1 MEIKKLTGQ
10 LAANAKSMNQMV
22 EKMDSALSKMKVGPG
37 HPLAASVVV
46 SLQAASQNVRQSMI
60 MADDTIAVLDATS
73 VLVDAVVDT
82 CSGHFHPRVN
92 EQAFTAFDARWDAWA
107 KRVNDTFNT
116 LSGRQQDNVL
126 ETFAKS
132 QFGPRVF
139 YMGSAIKNEAAGI
152 FGGIADFEAGINCFE
167 GSYRDPVEATR
178 KIKTGVEVIVKA
190 TERVA
195 NSLNSMIS
203 IYKTGTMAPVP
214 GYTQPGN
221 ALLAYIGN
229 IQSTQAIQ
237 SLNTALRIGAGGATV
252 VGGAM
257 DVVAAMK
264 TGNPLAVAGA
274 VRRGVENFREL
285 TADNLRKNGTPKW
298 PFDEGTPTGVTPPI
312 DESVLQMDDDTD
324 VDVQPDAPT
333 ENANAPTEKT
343 VVTAGESSDPAA
355 DGTPTGG
362 AAPVDRSGNGESAQ
376 DKPEQGSPSL
386 DAELSGGGRTGSYV
400 TSTATLRC
408 CFGDATSR
416 LVVYPDRTVFLS
428 GKPMGNVSDYGSM
441 RHIFPFGKCQTL
453 GYPPTASAT
462 AANHGALTPMPCVP
476 GTFVDWVNGKSDCLI
491 KGKPA
496 LLSTSYC
503 RCRYG
508 GVITVVTDGQA
519 PTVSIDMSRDEA
531 ESADDMKLRQGLELE
546 DVLDGIQL
554 ALDVA
559 GFVPGLGAAPD
570 LLNAGISALRG
581 HWVDAG
587 ISLVAAVPGIGDAVA
602 GAKMARKGVK
612 AAQAAKVAAK
622 AT

>member
-264 TGNPLAVAGA
+264 TGNPLAW
-274 VRRGVENFREL
+274 R
-285 TADNLRKNGTPKW
+285 
-298 PFDEGTPTGVTPPI
+298 
-312 DESVLQMDDDTD
+312 
-324 VDVQPDAPT
+324 AP
-333 ENANAPTEKT
+333 
-343 VVTAGESSDPAA
+343 
-355 DGTPTGG
+355 
-362 AAPVDRSGNGESAQ
+362 
-376 DKPEQGSPSL
+376 
-386 DAELSGGGRTGSYV
+386 
-400 TSTATLRC
+400 
-408 CFGDATSR
+408 
-416 LVVYPDRTVFLS
+416 
-428 GKPMGNVSDYGSM
+428 
-441 RHIFPFGKCQTL
+441 
-453 GYPPTASAT
+453 
-462 AANHGALTPMPCVP
+462 
-476 GTFVDWVNGKSDCLI
+476 
-491 KGKPA
+491 
-496 LLSTSYC
+496 
-503 RCRYG
+503 
-508 GVITVVTDGQA
+508 
-519 PTVSIDMSRDEA
+519 
-531 ESADDMKLRQGLELE
+531 
-546 DVLDGIQL
+546 
-554 ALDVA
+554 
-559 GFVPGLGAAPD
+559 
-570 LLNAGISALRG
+570 
-581 HWVDAG
+581 
-587 ISLVAAVPGIGDAVA
+587 
-602 GAKMARKGVK
+602 
-612 AAQAAKVAAK
+612 
-622 AT
+622 